1 MYINFPSEE
10 TGLPRESRSAEGE
23 RHAEHVSDEDNRVL
37 TEPAKRLS
45 DEDQV
50 LDLLQPAKGLSR
62 TDKPKVLHKVDPG
75 LIGVWP
81 VPQQVFASEPLE
93 SPVTVSAELQ
103 FLAESEGKDLKTL
116 IQHYRGVY
124 LEARANSKLDSSC
137 GSSLFTIKSLAVTIY
152 GRDDVLSLETDYSYA
167 LTIDASKSVQVTI
180 VAATVYGVRYGLE
193 TFLQLFNGQC
203 LRYSNLRI
211 KDRPDYRHRGFMLDT
226 GRRFVPKTLLLNFL
240 DAMSMVKLNVFHW
253 HLSDWCLFSIESK
266 L

>member
-1 MYINFPSEE
+1 MLYKRSFFNLVALGNNKGLSLYLQGGRYLSRSSQRRRKVVIACILLLVVWLMYINFPSEE

-152 GRDDVLSLETDYSYA
+152 GRDDVLSLDTDYSYT

-180 VAATVYGVRYGLE
+180 VAATVYGVR
-193 TFLQLFNGQC
+193 
-203 LRYSNLRI
+203 
-211 KDRPDYRHRGFMLDT
+211 
-226 GRRFVPKTLLLNFL
+226 
-240 DAMSMVKLNVFHW
+240 
-253 HLSDWCLFSIESK
+253 
-266 L
+266 